1 MQSTLTQVKDR
12 AVETIKPVL
21 TSAIERTTPVLTSAI
36 EGAIEYV
43 ERIDPEAKQREHVFA
58 TEAAQASNDGQVE
71 ESKVAGDNN
80 AAEGQE
86 SLVSGVDQTT
96 ALR

>member
-1 MQSTLTQVKDR
+1 MQSLTQVKDK
-12 AVETIKPVL
+12 AVETLKPVL
-21 TSAIERTTPVLTSAI
+21 TSALERTTPVLTSAI

-58 TEAAQASNDGQVE
+58 SEPAQANGSQVE
-71 ESKVAGDNN
+71 ESKVAGDIN

-86 SLVSGVDQTT
+86 SLDSGAGQTA